1 MAGLLCLMLLSTICQ
16 LYRGDQF
23 YWWRKPDDPEKTT
36 DLSQVTDKL
45 DQIRLYV
52 SPLSSFELTTS
63 VVISTDCIGNC
74 KSNYHRS
81 RQLTVFCA
89 SFEIFTLQTFHIP
102 VCVTHLIKH
111 LVERTKLDIDR
122 EHCDQ
127 DRDVLVKIECGINEY
142 SKCEDLD
149 DFNDKSANMYYFV
162 LNIAVSYANK

>member
-1 MAGLLCLMLLSTICQ
+1 M
-16 LYRGDQF
+16 
-23 YWWRKPDDPEKTT
+23 
-36 DLSQVTDKL
+36 
-45 DQIRLYV
+45 
-52 SPLSSFELTTS
+52 
-63 VVISTDCIGNC
+63 VISTDCIGNC

-102 VCVTHLIKH
+102 VCVTHVIKDLVERTFHIPVCATHVIKH